1 MQSITLFALSLYLIL
16 EKRFML
22 TIEEILKLPED
33 KQVAIMEAIQDNLDD
48 FENNDELSADHIA
61 FIKER
66 IKSVENSNQSQY
78 SWQEIKK
85 LLNER
90 WNTQ

>member
-1 MQSITLFALSLYLIL
+1 MY
-16 EKRFML
+16 

-33 KQVAIMEAIQDNLDD
+33 EQVAIMEAIQNNLDD
-48 FENNDELSADHIA
+48 FENDELLSEDHID

-66 IKSVENSNQSQY
+66 IKSIESSNQPQH
-78 SWQEIKK
+78 SWQQIKNS
-85 LLNER
+85 LNER

>member
-1 MQSITLFALSLYLIL
+1 MY
-16 EKRFML
+16 

-33 KQVAIMEAIQDNLDD
+33 EQVAIMEAIQNNLDD
-48 FENNDELSADHIA
+48 FENHID

-66 IKSVENSNQSQY
+66 IKSIESSNQPQH
-78 SWQEIKK
+78 SWQQIKNS
-85 LLNER
+85 LNER